1 MWAEI
6 PILRRLIDSRST
18 DDNEKNRGDWRSR
31 LLAEIALL
39 VALLIGRYEEVTHLW
54 VEEDESTEVPPRGP
68 RKRRTDVAMVVWGVL
83 FFLGC
88 GAAGCGW
95 EYERV
100 ERRSDNVSPHEK
112 SPHAAPNM
120 MLLNAQISTILFV
133 YHVL

>member
-39 VALLIGRYEEVTHLW
+39 VAVLIGRYEEVTHLW

-68 RKRRTDVAMVVWGVL
+68 RKRRTDVAMVASGVL

-88 GAAGCGW
+88 GARGCGGG
-95 EYERV
+95 
-100 ERRSDNVSPHEK
+100 RSDNVSPHEK

>member
-68 RKRRTDVAMVVWGVL
+68 RKRRTDVAMVASGVL

-88 GAAGCGW
+88 GAAGG
-95 EYERV
+95 EDMRELREGQTTSV
-100 ERRSDNVSPHEK
+100 RMKNRRTPH
-112 SPHAAPNM
+112 P
-120 MLLNAQISTILFV
+120 T
-133 YHVL
+133 